1 MKRTVLVLALVAGV
15 LGIASPARAT
25 TPAVWAFGAVLNPT
39 PVGTETLPAQYRGNS
54 LCPDKDATVRETA
67 VGVYVVT
74 FPCVASHN
82 GIVHVTAIDGT
93 GRICTPAKWSAGAGT
108 EVVTVFCYGTNG
120 VPTTAYPADAMFAVL
135 YTTSDGVGVTS
146 GGWYSYVSVT
156 ATGALSVSYNS
167 TGATNTVTHLGTGAY
182 QVHVVNRGAGKV
194 SGNIQVNAIDPN
206 HTARQCQVAAWS
218 PGDSDNLV
226 TVHCYDFDG
235 RPVDSPFVFAYHNQ
249 RALTGAIDLPK
260 HFGYLWSGYG
270 GPPNV
275 SYNSVGSTNGV
286 SYDTVYF
293 GGIGVG
299 ATDLQVTAFGANPM
313 VCQPGQLWESGTT
326 IIEKTVHCTAPPKYP
341 VNPYY
346 FITANGDT

>member
-1 MKRTVLVLALVAGV
+1 MKRSALVLALLAGLLV
-15 LGIASPARAT
+15 VASPAHAAA
-25 TPAVWAFGAVLNPT
+25 PSVWAFGAVLNPT
-39 PVGTETLPAQYRGNS
+39 PTGTEALPAQYRGNS
-54 LCPDKDATVRETA
+54 LCPDKDATVRRRA

-74 FPCVASHN
+74 FPCVASQN

-93 GRICTPAKWSAGAGT
+93 GRICTPAKWTTGGGA
-108 EVVTVFCYGTNG
+108 EVVTVFCYGTDG

-146 GGWYSYVSVT
+146 GGWYSYVSVE
-156 ATGALSVSYNS
+156 ATGALSFSYNS
-167 TGATNTVTHLGTGAY
+167 TGAANTVTHVGTGAY
-182 QVHVVNRGAGKV
+182 RVRVITRGSGKV
-194 SGNIQVNAIDPN
+194 SGDIQLNAVDPD
-206 HTARQCQVAAWS
+206 HTARECQVADWS
-218 PGDSDNLV
+218 PGDSVNDV

-249 RALTGAIDLPK
+249 RSLTGAPDIPTS
-260 HFGYLWSGYG
+260 FGYLWSPYG
-270 GPPNV
+270 GPPII

-293 GGIGVG
+293 GQIGVG

-313 VCQPGQLWESGTT
+313 VCEAGQLWETGG
-326 IIEKTVHCTAPPKYP
+326 ILIEKNVHCTAPRKYP

-346 FITANGDT
+346 FATANSDQ